1 MRCNRRQNF
10 SKCTLNNRF
19 IKFTDFQVS
28 PYSDII
34 GNVHIPNITFLFQ
47 AILLLLSNGLAK
59 LIHCFAVGGSY
70 FHVLLV

>member
-10 SKCTLNNRF
+10 SKCTLDNGL
-19 IKFTDFQVS
+19 IEFTDFQVT
-28 PYSDII
+28 PYSDI
-34 GNVHIPNITFLFQ
+34 GNVHIPNISFLCQ
-47 AILLLLSNGLAK
+47 AILLSLSNGFAK